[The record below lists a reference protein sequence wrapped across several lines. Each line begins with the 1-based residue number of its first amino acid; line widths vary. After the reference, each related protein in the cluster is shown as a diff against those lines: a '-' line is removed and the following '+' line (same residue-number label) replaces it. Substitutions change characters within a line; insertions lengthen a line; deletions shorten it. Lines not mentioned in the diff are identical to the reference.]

1 MYTLRMTN
9 IETDEIMENYYYTY
23 DTVTTIFEDRVNT
36 LLSFYVE
43 NYELELLDENGTCL
57 AYANGKHEYG
67 GLLWK
72 LDEEDED
79 FGDWD
84 WALLDEWAE
93 NGISAP
99 IPKSDWDTYF
109 ADLLEDFGI
118 DDDYIEEW
126 GGEFDEDDF
135 DQETQGFS
143 HRLFA
148 EEEW

>member
-1 MYTLRMTN
+1 MYTLRLTN
-9 IETDEIMENYYYTY
+9 IETDEIMENYYYIY

-57 AYANGKHEYG
+57 AYANGKHEYS

-84 WALLDEWAE
+84 WALLDEWE
-93 NGISAP
+93 QDGISAP
-99 IPKSDWDTYF
+99 VPKPDMDAHF
-109 ADLLEDFGI
+109 KFLLDDFGI
-118 DDDYIEEW
+118 DDDYIEDW
-126 GGEFDEDDF
+126 GEDEDF
-135 DQETQGFS
+135 E
-143 HRLFA
+143 LFED
-148 EEEW
+148 EEF

>member
-1 MYTLRMTN
+1 MYTIRMTN

-36 LLSFYVE
+36 LLSFCVE

-79 FGDWD
+79 IGDWD

-99 IPKSDWDTYF
+99 IPKPDWDTFF
-109 ADLLEDFGI
+109 AELKDFAPALDDLEI
-118 DDDYIEEW
+118 
-126 GGEFDEDDF
+126 DED
-135 DQETQGFS
+135 E
-143 HRLFA
+143 LV
-148 EEEW
+148 EWFEDEI

>member
-1 MYTLRMTN
+1 MYTLRLTN
-9 IETDEIMENYYYTY
+9 TETDEIMENYYYTY

-43 NYELELLDENGTCL
+43 NYELELLDENSTCL
-57 AYANGKHEYG
+57 AYANGKQEYS

-79 FGDWD
+79 IGDWD

-99 IPKSDWDTYF
+99 APDNEDEWYEDDDWASNYPCDTYGMC
-109 ADLLEDFGI
+109 AGTSCPN
-118 DDDYIEEW
+118 YW
-126 GGEFDEDDF
+126 KCNG
-135 DQETQGFS
+135 
-143 HRLFA
+143 
-148 EEEW
+148 